1 MSWHIHEIKRKTKT
15 YIALKKNEREGKKIK
30 SSYIYLGSI
39 NDALKILADLQIKPL
54 ENEKEVSYSG
64 ELILGSIANSIN
76 FSKVLEKYTK
86 DKRIAEALSNIII
99 LRTLFPVSKR
109 KLIKTKLEHSI
120 LKDSTDMKYFEEVY
134 EFMDILYRNMG
145 DIMNDAITNAVK
157 IHHLDMRQLIIDAT
171 RIKIWKDKETDLV
184 RFGYCSR
191 NERKSS
197 PQVNLILGVNN
208 QHVPLFADTYPG
220 NTQDVKMFGDFIDRI
235 NTRYQDLTTHIKEK
249 FVIFDQGNVNPD
261 NIDHLHELKKK
272 GVYFVSMV
280 KTSSSSKFVKKID
293 KSTLPVIYTKEK
305 SRNVITKIQGKVMDE
320 EVYNRK
326 SRVLVCFNPDI
337 MELKCKILN
346 RKVEHIKKMV
356 KEGEPQD
363 DIKMQISKYHLK
375 KVLDIVKKGK
385 KRDIKIND
393 SMLETRKKG
402 YGFFVLFTNHQR
414 LSAEELIGIYKS
426 RDIVEQGFR
435 ALKSD
440 LEIDPVFH
448 SRDDRIEA
456 HTVMVVFGYLLMS
469 LLNVALNER
478 KISYSFVELKELIRS
493 GNAVE
498 GFYENEMLKKKLKLW
513 RPIKLGNELE
523 EIFRKLM
530 IKIPGFDVKESIP
543 TDL

>member
-39 NDALKILADLQIKPL
+39 NDALKILGDLQIKPL

-86 DKRIAEALSNIII
+86 DKRIAEALNNIII

-109 KLIKTKLEHSI
+109 KLIKTKLEQSI
-120 LKDSTDMKYFEEVY
+120 LKNSTDIKYFEEVY

-171 RIKIWKDKETDLV
+171 RIKIWKDKETDLI
-184 RFGYCSR
+184 RFGYCGR

-235 NTRYQDLTTHIKEK
+235 NTRYQKLTSHIKEK
-249 FVIFDQGNVNPD
+249 FVIFDQGNVNPG
-261 NIDHLHELKKK
+261 NIDHLQELQKK

-280 KTSSSSKFVKKID
+280 KTSSSGKFIKKVD
-293 KSTLPVIYTKEK
+293 KSTLPVIYSKEK
-305 SRNVITKIQGKVMDE
+305 SRNVITKIRGKVMDE
-320 EVYNRK
+320 EVYDRK
-326 SRVLVCFNPDI
+326 SRVLVCYNSDI
-337 MELKCKILN
+337 MELKRKILD
-346 RKVEHIKKMV
+346 RKVEHIRKMV
-356 KEGEPQD
+356 KDGENQD
-363 DIKMQISKYHLK
+363 DIKMQISNYHLK
-375 KVLDIVKKGK
+375 KALEIVKKGK
-385 KRDIKIND
+385 EIDIKIND
-393 SMLETRKKG
+393 NVLETRKKG

-513 RPIKLGNELE
+513 RPIKLGDELE